1 MQTNVSGLLRNF
13 ADVRRAALAGETV
26 VITTREGNLLLMAER
41 RGNDF
46 LYGSLKDVI
55 LKSDDVSAADFG
67 QLIEFTGFRGLLA
80 WF

>member
-41 RGNDF
+41 RGNDS

-55 LKSDDVSAADFG
+55 LKSDDDIDSPALPEGVWRPD
-67 QLIEFTGFRGLLA
+67 L
-80 WF
+80 